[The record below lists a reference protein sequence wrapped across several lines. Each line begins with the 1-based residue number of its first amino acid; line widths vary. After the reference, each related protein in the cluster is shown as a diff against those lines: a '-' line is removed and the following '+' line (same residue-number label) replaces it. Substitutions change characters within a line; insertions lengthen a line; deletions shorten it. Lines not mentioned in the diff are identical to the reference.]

1 MVAEQQQQE
10 ETEYLSASF
19 RIDPE
24 RLTALGRS
32 LQVLL
37 LHRRCA
43 SCWGTLIQDPAQGRE
58 IEAAEHLEQIAN
70 HCSSAPHF
78 IRPEFPVM
86 EAAFRILLSNGTQ
99 PMTLQSIYEALRE
112 RWSNLTNPRTPP
124 TDKLYRMLQG
134 DTFYGII
141 EVSQATEG

>member
-10 ETEYLSASF
+10 ETENFLASF

-24 RLTALGRS
+24 RLVALGRS

-43 SCWGTLIQDPAQGRE
+43 SCWGTLIQEPAQGRD
-58 IEAAEHLEQIAN
+58 IEAAEHLEQITN
-70 HCSSAPHF
+70 HCSSAPDF

-86 EAAFRILLSNGTQ
+86 EAVFRILLSDGTQ

-124 TDKLYRMLQG
+124 TEKLYRMLQG
-134 DTFYGII
+134 DAFYGIT
-141 EVSQATEG
+141 EVS